1 MMRANSDFELRQE
14 EGWRR
19 GLGTLMDAGFSAWW
33 STGRWWSQ
41 ALMWTLIINFVLA
54 GLLWGAEAF
63 DPQEAPA
70 LFALFGGLFPPI
82 AVTIMMQ
89 DAVVGEK
96 LSGTAAWVLS
106 KPVSRTAFILSKL
119 IPNAVGVVLTMTV
132 LPGAVAYA
140 QFTAAGAPPAPL
152 NYLLGLGVLAVN
164 LLYFLALTVMLGVLA
179 NNRAVV
185 IGVPLALAFGQQY
198 LLGMLPPLRYI
209 LPWTLV
215 LPPPGSEGLGG
226 AIAASIM
233 ARQPLPSLIPLYA
246 ALLSILVFSG
256 VAIWRF
262 QHEEF

>member
-1 MMRANSDFELRQE
+1 MSANSEFELRHE

-19 GLGTLMDAGFSAWW
+19 GLGNMMDAGFAAWW
-33 STGRWWSQ
+33 STNLWWVQ
-41 ALMWTLIINFVLA
+41 TLMWTAIINVILA
-54 GLLWGAEAF
+54 GLVWGAETF

-82 AVTIMMQ
+82 AITIIMQ

-119 IPNAVGVVLTMTV
+119 VPSGVGAVVTMT
-132 LPGAVAYA
+132 LIPGAVAYL
-140 QFTAAGAPPAPL
+140 QFALAGVAPDPL
-152 NYLLGLGVLAVN
+152 SFILGLGVLAVN
-164 LLYFLALTVMLGVLA
+164 LLYFLSLTVMLGVLA
-179 NNRAVV
+179 NNRAAV

-198 LLGMLPPLRYI
+198 LLSMIPPLRYV

-215 LPPPGSEGLGG
+215 LPPPGGEGLSG

-233 ARQPLPSLIPLYA
+233 AGQPLPTLIPLYVV
-246 ALLSILVFSG
+246 LGSILVFSG
-256 VAIWRF
+256 IAVWRF
-262 QHEEF
+262 QHQEF

>member
-1 MMRANSDFELRQE
+1 MAGNSAFELRE
-14 EGWRR
+14 ESGWRR
-19 GLGTLMDAGFSAWW
+19 GLGNLMSAGFAAWW
-33 STGRWWSQ
+33 STNLWWVQ
-41 ALMWTLIINFVLA
+41 TLIWTGIINVILA
-54 GLLWGAEAF
+54 GLLWGAEVF

-70 LFALFGGLFPPI
+70 LFALFAGLFPPI
-82 AVTIMMQ
+82 AVTILMQ
-89 DAVVGEK
+89 DAVVGER

-119 IPNAVGVVLTMTV
+119 IPSAVGVVLTMNV
-132 LPGAVAYA
+132 FPGAAAFV
-140 QFTAAGAPPAPL
+140 QFSLAGAAPAPL
-152 NYLLGLGVLAVN
+152 PYVLGMGVLAVN
-164 LLYFLALTVMLGVLA
+164 LLYFLTLTVMLGVLA

-198 LLGMLPPLRYI
+198 LLGMLPPLRYV

-233 ARQPLPSLIPLYA
+233 AQQPLPSLIPLYA
-246 ALLSILVFSG
+246 ALLSIVVFST

>member
-1 MMRANSDFELRQE
+1 MPGNSAFELRQE

-19 GLGTLMDAGFSAWW
+19 GLGNLMSAGFAAWW
-33 STGRWWSQ
+33 ATNLWWVQ
-41 ALMWTLIINFVLA
+41 TLIWTAVINFILA

-70 LFALFGGLFPPI
+70 LFALFAGLFPPI
-82 AVTIMMQ
+82 AVIIIMQ
-89 DAVVGEK
+89 DAVIGEK

-119 IPNAVGVVLTMTV
+119 LPNAVGAVLTMN
-132 LPGAVAYA
+132 LFPSMIAYV
-140 QFTAAGAPPAPL
+140 QFTLAGAAPNL
-152 NYLLGLGVLAVN
+152 VNYLLGLGVLAVN
-164 LLYFLALTVMLGVLA
+164 LLYFLTLTVMLGVLA
-179 NNRAVV
+179 KHRGTV

-198 LLGMLPPLRYI
+198 LLGMIPPLRHV

-215 LPPPGSEGLGG
+215 LPPPGAEGLGG

-233 ARQPLPSLIPLYA
+233 AGQPLPPLTPFYA
-246 ALLSILVFSG
+246 ALISIAVFSV

-262 QHEEF
+262 QDEEF

>member
-1 MMRANSDFELRQE
+1 MTGNSAFELRDE
-14 EGWRR
+14 RGWRR
-19 GLGTLMDAGFSAWW
+19 GLGNLMSAGFAAWW
-33 STGRWWSQ
+33 STNLWWVQ
-41 ALMWTLIINFVLA
+41 TLIWTGIINFILA

-63 DPQEAPA
+63 EPQEAPA

-82 AVTIMMQ
+82 AVTIIMQ

-119 IPNAVGVVLTMTV
+119 IPSAVGAVLTMNV
-132 LPGAVAYA
+132 FPGVAA
-140 QFTAAGAPPAPL
+140 FLQFTLAGAAPNPL

-164 LLYFLALTVMLGVLA
+164 LLYFLTLTVMLGVLV
-179 NNRAVV
+179 NNRAAV

-198 LLGMLPPLRYI
+198 LLGMIPPLRHV

-233 ARQPLPSLIPLYA
+233 AGQPLPSLTPLYA
-246 ALLSILVFSG
+246 ALLSIALFTC

-262 QHEEF
+262 QDEEF